1 MGAAYDGRPV
11 GCKAYTQR
19 MEKNGI
25 VADGKRRLEAG
36 EKGEA
41 PPQSLLG
48 RVLGILGWGTRPDK
62 RVF

>member
-1 MGAAYDGRPV
+1 
-11 GCKAYTQR
+11 

-36 EKGEA
+36 EKGEG
-41 PPQSLLG
+41 PPQSLLA
-48 RVLGILGWGTRPDK
+48 RVLGILGWGSKPDR

>member
-1 MGAAYDGRPV
+1 
-11 GCKAYTQR
+11 

-36 EKGEA
+36 EKGDG

-48 RVLGILGWGTRPDK
+48 RLLSILGWGDKPDK